1 MEFRLAA
8 FTVREVLPL
17 ANPNV
22 AEIVVLPTF
31 FPVARPLVV
40 IDAME
45 VEEDFQVAT
54 PVTSWLVPSE
64 KVPTAVYC

>member
-1 MEFRLAA
+1 MAA
-8 FTVREVLPL
+8 FTVSEVLPL
-17 ANPNV
+17 ADPKV

-31 FPVARPLVV
+31 FPVARPLAV

-45 VEEDFQVAT
+45 VEDDFQVAT

-64 KVPTAVYC
+64 KLPVAVYC

>member
-1 MEFRLAA
+1 M
-8 FTVREVLPL
+8 LPL
-17 ANPNV
+17 ADPNA

-45 VEEDFQVAT
+45 VEDDFQVAT
-54 PVTSWLVPSE
+54 PVISWLVPSE
-64 KVPTAVYC
+64 KVPAAVYC